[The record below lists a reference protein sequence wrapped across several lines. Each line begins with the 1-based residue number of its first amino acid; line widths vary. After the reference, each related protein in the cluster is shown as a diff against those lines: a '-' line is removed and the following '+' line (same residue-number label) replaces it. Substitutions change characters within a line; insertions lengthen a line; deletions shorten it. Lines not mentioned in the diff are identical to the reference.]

1 MSNARGYPPYPPRGK
16 KPHGPSRC
24 RFYTGPPSSRRS
36 RDQDGRDL
44 LYDLHTITGQSEGT
58 HTHATQTKRR
68 EHRTGPAVREA
79 EPEVRNTGDGAA
91 GESNGEREDSRRAT
105 GGERGLHSR
114 SWRRWWYERWRK
126 LQKKKKKKKQEGRVR
141 TWGGSRRAVLDLS
154 PGAVGMSM
162 SGSRRGPL
170 SRTPAT

>member
-16 KPHGPSRC
+16 KLHGPSRC

-68 EHRTGPAVREA
+68 EQRIVPAVRRRVYTEGGSVVRRTETEERGRESSREWSREEGSRERGWSRGGEEGGGAGTERKRHEEEDDEEGEARRTGPC
-79 EPEVRNTGDGAA
+79 TGQDR
-91 GESNGEREDSRRAT
+91 GE
-105 GGERGLHSR
+105 LF
-114 SWRRWWYERWRK
+114 WI
-126 LQKKKKKKKQEGRVR
+126 
-141 TWGGSRRAVLDLS
+141 
-154 PGAVGMSM
+154 
-162 SGSRRGPL
+162 
-170 SRTPAT
+170 

>member
-79 EPEVRNTGDGAA
+79 EPEVRNTG
-91 GESNGEREDSRRAT
+91 AT
-105 GGERGLHSR
+105 GRRGRVMEKERIRDEPQGEKEGYSR
-114 SWRRWWYERWRK
+114 SWRRWWCER
-126 LQKKKKKKKQEGRVR
+126 
-141 TWGGSRRAVLDLS
+141 
-154 PGAVGMSM
+154 
-162 SGSRRGPL
+162 
-170 SRTPAT
+170 

>member
-16 KPHGPSRC
+16 KLHGPSRC

-68 EHRTGPAVREA
+68 ESSVVPAVRGRVHLKRRERGKLR
-79 EPEVRNTGDGAA
+79 ERKRESPPTRTKTVGENGTDESRLGREVA
-91 GESNGEREDSRRAT
+91 REDETGTRR
-105 GGERGLHSR
+105 E
-114 SWRRWWYERWRK
+114 
-126 LQKKKKKKKQEGRVR
+126 
-141 TWGGSRRAVLDLS
+141 
-154 PGAVGMSM
+154 
-162 SGSRRGPL
+162 
-170 SRTPAT
+170 

>member
-16 KPHGPSRC
+16 KLHGPSRC

-68 EHRTGPAVREA
+68 ECSVVPAVRGRVHPRE
-79 EPEVRNTGDGAA
+79 EKEGNWGRQTERDR
-91 GESNGEREDSRRAT
+91 ERERRVSPPTRTKAVGENGTDESRLGREVTREDETRMIKIA
-105 GGERGLHSR
+105 ESR
-114 SWRRWWYERWRK
+114 SGFE
-126 LQKKKKKKKQEGRVR
+126 
-141 TWGGSRRAVLDLS
+141 S
-154 PGAVGMSM
+154 PGCRDVDERQSAW
-162 SGSRRGPL
+162 
-170 SRTPAT
+170 AAQ

>member
-16 KPHGPSRC
+16 ELHGPSRC

-68 EHRTGPAVREA
+68 ESSVVPAVRGRVHLKRRERGKLR
-79 EPEVRNTGDGAA
+79 ERKRESPPTRTKTVGENGTDESRLGREVA
-91 GESNGEREDSRRAT
+91 REDETGTRR
-105 GGERGLHSR
+105 E
-114 SWRRWWYERWRK
+114 
-126 LQKKKKKKKQEGRVR
+126 
-141 TWGGSRRAVLDLS
+141 
-154 PGAVGMSM
+154 
-162 SGSRRGPL
+162 
-170 SRTPAT
+170 

>member
-58 HTHATQTKRR
+58 HTHATQTKRK
-68 EHRTGPAVREA
+68 EQHWTGPAVREA
-79 EPEVRNTGDGAA
+79 EPEERNT
-91 GESNGEREDSRRAT
+91 AT
-105 GGERGLHSR
+105 GDEDGRGE
-114 SWRRWWYERWRK
+114 
-126 LQKKKKKKKQEGRVR
+126 
-141 TWGGSRRAVLDLS
+141 
-154 PGAVGMSM
+154 
-162 SGSRRGPL
+162 
-170 SRTPAT
+170 

>member
-1 MSNARGYPPYPPRGK
+1 MSNARGYPLYPPRGK
-16 KPHGPSRC
+16 KPHGPSRR

-68 EHRTGPAVREA
+68 EHRTGPAVRGA
-79 EPEVRNTGDGAA
+79 EPEERNTVTGKRQRVM
-91 GESNGEREDSRRAT
+91 EKERILGQRKKEGYSRRE
-105 GGERGLHSR
+105 GGTRGGR
-114 SWRRWWYERWRK
+114 EA
-126 LQKKKKKKKQEGRVR
+126 EEEAAEEEEEDEEEERVR
-141 TWGGSRRAVLDLS
+141 TWGGSRRAVLDSS

-162 SGSRRGPL
+162 SGSRRGSL

>member
-68 EHRTGPAVREA
+68 EHQTGPAVREA

-91 GESNGEREDSRRAT
+91 GESNGEREASRRTT
-105 GGERGLHSR
+105 GGERGLAR
-114 SWRRWWYERWRK
+114 AGAGAGGDAGTRD
-126 LQKKKKKKKQEGRVR
+126 
-141 TWGGSRRAVLDLS
+141 GGSCRR
-154 PGAVGMSM
+154 
-162 SGSRRGPL
+162 RRRRSKKDGFEHGEDREEPFWI
-170 SRTPAT
+170 

>member
-79 EPEVRNTGDGAA
+79 EPEVRNTGDGVT

-105 GGERGLHSR
+105 GGERGLLAERVMVREVEEAAEEEEEEEEAARRTGSNMGRIAKSR
-114 SWRRWWYERWRK
+114 SGFESWGCRDVDERQSAWAA
-126 LQKKKKKKKQEGRVR
+126 Q
-141 TWGGSRRAVLDLS
+141 
-154 PGAVGMSM
+154 
-162 SGSRRGPL
+162 
-170 SRTPAT
+170 

>member
-68 EHRTGPAVREA
+68 EHQTGPAVREA

-105 GGERGLHSR
+105 GGERGLAGAGAGGDDGTR
-114 SWRRWWYERWRK
+114 
-126 LQKKKKKKKQEGRVR
+126 G
-141 TWGGSRRAVLDLS
+141 GGSCRRRRRRSKKD
-154 PGAVGMSM
+154 
-162 SGSRRGPL
+162 GSEHGEDREEPFWI
-170 SRTPAT
+170 

>member
-79 EPEVRNTGDGAA
+79 EPERQSQ
-91 GESNGEREDSRRAT
+91 E
-105 GGERGLHSR
+105 ERGREGKTPRGEDGRNVYREGPARKRETRSR
-114 SWRRWWYERWRK
+114 EETSEDAAFKRYRTSWHEEEEEEEEEEIEGWRRRK
-126 LQKKKKKKKQEGRVR
+126 R
-141 TWGGSRRAVLDLS
+141 
-154 PGAVGMSM
+154 
-162 SGSRRGPL
+162 
-170 SRTPAT
+170 